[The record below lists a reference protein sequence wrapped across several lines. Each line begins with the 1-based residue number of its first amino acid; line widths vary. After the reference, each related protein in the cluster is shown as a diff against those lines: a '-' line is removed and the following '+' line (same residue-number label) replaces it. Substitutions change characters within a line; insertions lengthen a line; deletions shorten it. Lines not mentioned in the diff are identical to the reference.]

1 MTDFEN
7 LIKIVLTKEFREG
20 TGWDGSRIGWFWGGM
35 TVQVRTVCC
44 DHFVSVTYSDYHS
57 SFTCTFQKKIS

>member
-44 DHFVSVTYSDYHS
+44 DHFVSPMCSDYDS
-57 SFTCTFQKKIS
+57 